1 MAVARGPSQSQTAS
15 RARASQKSL
24 GGERRWGGQSCRAPR
39 CAQACTCTHDPSHL
53 SSCGMKTPSH
63 RIPSRFTCDGGGGRW
78 LSSETGVQVRGA
90 LLLLPALDTLKL
102 YIADDRGTGSGGC
115 SCAATRVA
123 TRAAGSP
130 CLVSETRAG
139 WTPSQSMTGDVA
151 AALELSLKNL
161 GVDYGKNSHYIPI
174 HSNFVSSF

>member
-1 MAVARGPSQSQTAS
+1 
-15 RARASQKSL
+15 
-24 GGERRWGGQSCRAPR
+24 
-39 CAQACTCTHDPSHL
+39 
-53 SSCGMKTPSH
+53 MKTPSN
-63 RIPSRFTCDGGGGRW
+63 RIPSRFTCDGGGHR

-139 WTPSQSMTGDVA
+139 WTLSQSMTGDVA
-151 AALELSLKNL
+151 AALERTWSLIEQCEHLRCGLLVLCDKVQPEHGELRIGRERLCAGNRARRRVEHMHAP
-161 GVDYGKNSHYIPI
+161 G
-174 HSNFVSSF
+174 

>member
-1 MAVARGPSQSQTAS
+1 MARGPSQSQTAS
-15 RARASQKSL
+15 RARASQKSWAA
-24 GGERRWGGQSCRAPR
+24 GADGAGSRGERRVVRMDAHG
-39 CAQACTCTHDPSHL
+39 CTCTHEPSHL
-53 SSCGMKTPSH
+53 SSCGMKTPSN
-63 RIPSRFTCDGGGGRW
+63 RIPSRFTCDGGGHR
-78 LSSETGVQVRGA
+78 LSSETGVQVRRA

-139 WTPSQSMTGDVA
+139 WTPSQRTTDRHFTT
-151 AALELSLKNL
+151 L
-161 GVDYGKNSHYIPI
+161 YGGA
-174 HSNFVSSF
+174 HSGGGGP